1 MVYPVSTSELA
12 YNSTNINMIDDE
24 DWRNSSLERMIELLD
39 IEQSM
44 LGYQLSKNGL
54 MPAFKHLWQE
64 LEELY
69 DLWNIPFKNRKKLL
83 MKELEVV
90 SLYLHDVLPFNYTE
104 QGIWVVDEANG
115 KWHKFLNKNDSIEVA
130 RAKWM
135 ALLGTDYKWF
145 WDVYTDKINYYD
157 LEEEDYVELYDLF
170 VIIRF
175 VNPEAI

>member
-1 MVYPVSTSELA
+1 MVYPVSASELA
-12 YNSTNINMIDDE
+12 YNSTSINMIEDE

-83 MKELEVV
+83 IKELEVV

-104 QGIWVVDEANG
+104 QGV
-115 KWHKFLNKNDSIEVA
+115 
-130 RAKWM
+130 
-135 ALLGTDYKWF
+135 
-145 WDVYTDKINYYD
+145 
-157 LEEEDYVELYDLF
+157 
-170 VIIRF
+170 
-175 VNPEAI
+175 